1 MNVSSLVLRPII
13 KLMAWI
19 RLPKVDGELKISG
32 LEGPVEILRDRWGV
46 PHIYANNLSDLLF
59 AQGFVHA
66 QERFWQMEFQRRLI
80 AGRLSEILGAVTL
93 PLDRWMRTLTLQR
106 VADFE
111 VSLLNEQ
118 TKGYLLNYANGVN
131 VFLKRKKLP
140 VEISLL
146 KYQPEP
152 WKTADTLGW
161 IKMMAWSL
169 SVNWEAEL
177 LRAQLIS
184 RLGPEKA
191 AELEAPHLARWP
203 YILPP
208 GLDYSRLDF
217 DLLNRVNQTRPF
229 SGPSPYAG
237 LGSNNWALSGS
248 LTQSGMPILA
258 NDMHLGMAVPAVWF
272 ENHLCAGDIALS
284 GVTFPGIPGVVAGH
298 NGHVAWGFTN
308 GFPDVQDLYIERL
321 RRLETGEVETEY
333 NGHWEKAQV
342 LHEKIAVHG
351 AAPVDHEVIVTRH
364 GPIITELAP
373 DLCDDQPLALRWT
386 ALDPDDM
393 VQTLFEITRAKNNE
407 DFKAGL
413 RFWATPA
420 QNIVYADRSGNIGYT
435 LAGKIPLRKK
445 GRGRTPV
452 PGWSDEYEWSSYLP
466 FEALPDL
473 QNPSQGYVVTA
484 NNRVFDASY
493 PIDLELEPISGD
505 RAQRI
510 TEMILDPNLRP
521 ASDKID
527 LEFIQQMQFDQCSPS
542 ARSIV
547 KILSSLQLPDS
558 AHNEETEAHKI
569 LDRMRR
575 WDGTLGKDSPE
586 AAIYQVF
593 IRKMIALMLTERL
606 DPQPGDPET
615 ASDPAV
621 STPAEQPKP
630 ALELT
635 ERFMGKGPTPV
646 LAPASLFGERWLPW
660 LNDQLAKPDS
670 PWFDF
675 GSDPNRDAL
684 ILTALE
690 QAIQELKERFG
701 PSPQS
706 WSWGKIHQL
715 NLSHPLGSNPLLGS
729 IFNLGPYPIGG
740 DHTTVW
746 ASGASFHNLDTSLII
761 GPVYRMIIDL
771 ADLDKSLSVLAPG
784 QSGNPASPHYADQVS
799 AWFNA
804 KYHPMLFSRPAV
816 EKFTAHRFVMKPAA
830 GARKR
835 KV

>member
-1 MNVSSLVLRPII
+1 
-13 KLMAWI
+13 MAWT
-19 RLPKVDGELKISG
+19 RLPKFDGEMKISG
-32 LEGPVEILRDRWGV
+32 LEVPVEILRDRWGV
-46 PHIYANNLSDLLF
+46 PHIYANNLSDLFF

-66 QERFWQMEFQRRLI
+66 QERFWQMEFQRRLVS
-80 AGRLSEILGAVTL
+80 GRLSEILGPITL

-111 VSLLNEQ
+111 VSLLDEK

-131 VFLKRKKLP
+131 VFIKRKKLP

-146 KYQPEP
+146 RYQPEP
-152 WKTADTLGW
+152 WKVADMLGW

-177 LRAQLIS
+177 LRAQLIC

-203 YILPP
+203 YIIPP
-208 GLDYSRLDF
+208 GLDFSRLDF

-237 LGSNNWALSGS
+237 VGSNNWALSGS
-248 LTQSGMPILA
+248 MTLSEKPILA
-258 NDMHLGMAVPAVWF
+258 NDMHLGMAVPAIWY
-272 ENHLCAGDIALS
+272 ENHLCAEGLALS
-284 GVTFPGIPGVVAGH
+284 GVTFPGIPGIVAGH

-333 NGHWEKAQV
+333 NGHWEKAQI
-342 LHEKIAVHG
+342 LHEKINIHG
-351 AAPVDHEVIVTRH
+351 EDPVDHEVIVTRH

-373 DLCDDQPLALRWT
+373 DLCNEQPVALRWT
-386 ALDPDDM
+386 ALDPDSM
-393 VQTLFEITRAKNNE
+393 VQTLFEIASAKNTE
-407 DFKAGL
+407 EFKAGL

-420 QNIVYADRSGNIGYT
+420 QNVVYADSSGNIGYT

-452 PGWSDEYEWSSYLP
+452 PGWTDEYEWASYLP
-466 FEALPDL
+466 FEALPDI
-473 QNPSQGYVVTA
+473 QNPSQGYIVTA
-484 NNRVFDASY
+484 NNRVFDHSY
-493 PIDLELEPISGD
+493 PVDLELEPISGD

-510 TEMILDPNLRP
+510 TEMILDQSLRS

-527 LEFIQQMQFDQCSPS
+527 LEFIKKMQYDQHSPS

-547 KILSSLQLPDS
+547 KILSSLQLHDS
-558 AHNEETEAHKI
+558 AHNEESETHKI
-569 LDRMRR
+569 LDLMRR
-575 WDGTLGKDSPE
+575 WDGDLKPDSPE
-586 AAIYQVF
+586 AAIYQTF
-593 IRKMIALMLTERL
+593 IRKMVALILKDKL
-606 DPQPGDPET
+606 DPPSGTQET
-615 ASDPAV
+615 SSDPAKPG
-621 STPAEQPKP
+621 STLQPASE
-630 ALELT
+630 LDLT

-646 LAPASLFGERWLPW
+646 LAPSGLFGERWLPW
-660 LNDQLAKPDS
+660 LNDQLTRIDS
-670 PWFDF
+670 PWFDT
-675 GSDPNRDAL
+675 GSGASRDDL
-684 ILTALE
+684 ILSALE
-690 QAIQELKERFG
+690 LTIQELTNRFG
-701 PSPQS
+701 PAPQS

-715 NLSHPLGSNPLLGS
+715 NLSHSLGSNPLLGS
-729 IFNLGPYPIGG
+729 VFNLGPYPIGG

-746 ASGASFHNLDTSLII
+746 ASGSSFHNLDSALIV

-771 ADLDKSLSVLAPG
+771 SDLDNSVSVLAPG
-784 QSGNPASPHYADQVS
+784 QSGNPASPHYADQIS

-804 KYHPMLFSRPAV
+804 KYHPMLFSRGAV
-816 EKFTAHRFVMKPAA
+816 EKFTAHRFVMKPVQ
-830 GARKR
+830 GSRNR
-835 KV
+835 RV